1 MNTQQALQLLGLSAG
16 ADQQAINTAYQQK
29 AATIDEKLAT
39 APTEGLKEKFIKM
52 QTSLQQAQKLLIDD
66 ATEKTSSS
74 PLSQTKLADL
84 PGMGEINSAKLNLQ
98 KGQIL
103 AGRYEI
109 QEQIGAGGMGAVY
122 RAFDS
127 NTDKDIALKV
137 LLPELLKHQ
146 RAKERFLDEAR
157 LSQQLSHPNIT
168 NVYDVQQQG
177 EYYFLTMELLEGQDL
192 RQVMENRKLAH
203 QPFAV
208 DEVQEIISAIS
219 EGLAYAHKHTVHRD
233 IKPENIWLTEEGEYK
248 VMDFGIAQIQSTSQR
263 TQTGAAMGTAYYMAP
278 EQLKG
283 AKNIDGRADQYALAV
298 LAYELLS
305 GEVPAGMIEPIKQH
319 RKDTPK
325 TMANAIHKALSPRP
339 ENRFEKIEQFSA
351 AIASKKNGISLPAL
365 PIKAIALIL
374 ILLGMVGAVATLASN
389 GSLDSI
395 LQALK
400 PINKEDLAKQKAEV
414 ARSLGEIKTHKQR
427 LETARRNLNA
437 DVRDAERN
445 NSKQLKALQYW
456 QQITEDNLFAGS
468 KITELEGELSVAET
482 LLREEAFAQAQQ
494 SMDTVRKGYK
504 AVWDEF
510 TAAEQLYN
518 VEQSSQQTRE
528 HWHKVKQNNGLGDN
542 AEEKNAQTHY
552 QQATQALL
560 AGEINSALSSFKQA
574 VPKYQALINQAQQL
588 AQAREQAKLAKR
600 NWLKRKK
607 NYRVSAKE
615 QQAMAEK
622 ADEKAQQAEKAG
634 AIGQALEQYQQEKQ
648 HWEGAYN
655 AVNSKVAKVEEQRAV
670 AKAKARAY
678 VQRITPKMIR
688 IPAGSFRMGDLSGDG
703 SSDEKPVHRVSIS
716 AFKMSQTEI
725 TFAQYDAYAAATG
738 KSKPK
743 DEGWGRGNR
752 PVINVS
758 WHDAVAYAKWLSQQT
773 GKRFRLPSE
782 SEWEYAARAG
792 GSSKYSWGNSVGSG
806 RANCNGCGSRWDD
819 SQTAAVASFSAN
831 SFGLYDMHGN
841 VWEWTQD
848 CRKDSYNGYPS
859 NNRANTAGGC
869 SRRVARGG
877 SWNFEPWAVRSASR
891 GWDTAPHRDSDRG
904 FRLAQD

>member
-1 MNTQQALQLLGLSAG
+1 MNTQQALQLLGLIAG
-16 ADQQAINTAYQQK
+16 ADQQTINSAYQQK
-29 AATIDEKLAT
+29 KTTIEEKLAS
-39 APTEGLKEKFIKM
+39 APTEGLKEKFQQM
-52 QTSLQQAQKLLIDD
+52 QASLQQAQQLLINQ
-66 ATEKTSSS
+66 APSKPNAS
-74 PLSQTKLADL
+74 PLSQTKMADL
-84 PGMGEINSAKLNLQ
+84 PGVGGGQSAQLELQ
-98 KGQIL
+98 LGQVL

-109 QEQIGAGGMGAVY
+109 KAFIAQGGMGAVY
-122 RAFDS
+122 RAFDK
-127 NTDKDIALKV
+127 NRNEDIAIKV
-137 LLPELLKHQ
+137 MLPQLMQ
-146 RAKERFLDEAR
+146 NDTARERFLDEAR
-157 LSQQLSHPNIT
+157 LSSQLSHPNIV
-168 NVYDVQQQG
+168 NVFDVQQQDNLC
-177 EYYFLTMELLEGQDL
+177 FLTMELLEGQDL
-192 RQVMENRKLAH
+192 RELMESKKIVRQTFNLE
-203 QPFAV
+203 
-208 DEVQEIISAIS
+208 EVGDILTPICAA
-219 EGLAYAHKHTVHRD
+219 LDYAHEITVHRD
-233 IKPENIWLTEEGEYK
+233 IKPENIFLTEEGKYK
-248 VMDFGIAQIQSTSQR
+248 LMDFGIARMMSTSQR
-263 TQTGAAMGTAYYMAP
+263 TSTGAASGTAYYMAP

-283 AKNIDGRADQYALAV
+283 AKDIDGRADQYALAV
-298 LAYELLS
+298 LVYELLS
-305 GEVPAGMIEPIKQH
+305 GEVPAGAIEPLHSLVKGVNKKVSAAVQ
-319 RKDTPK
+319 
-325 TMANAIHKALSPRP
+325 KALSPKP
-339 ENRFEKIEQFSA
+339 ENRFASLSIFLDAIKGKNKGASLPSFPLKTIAMVAILLS
-351 AIASKKNGISLPAL
+351 AIAGIGSLATNG
-365 PIKAIALIL
+365 
-374 ILLGMVGAVATLASN
+374 N
-389 GSLDSI
+389 LDSI

-869 SRRVARGG
+869 SRRVIRGG
-877 SWNFEPWAVRSASR
+877 SWNDKPWFMRSANR
-891 GWDTAPHRDSDRG
+891 YRYTAAIRNYDLG